1 MRTLEVRLH
10 GERIGTLSRERS
22 GKVTFALDGEW
33 KARPDRPIL
42 SVALEHAPGAT
53 PVRKLFVAGTGL
65 PPYFENLLPEHES
78 RKTLASVHG
87 LKASDGF
94 GLLERAGR
102 NLFGAVEVVGPAH
115 EVPAT
120 GISEVG
126 KDQSSVEVDFLLAGM
141 QRKLLLSRVA
151 ERITAGADE
160 WIIKIPDFA
169 HSGLVRNEYAMMRMA
184 KAAGFDVA
192 DVEITTIR
200 FPRDNPH
207 FSDMPETMDVL
218 AVRRFDRRPDGTK
231 VHAEEVHQMFG
242 SLLPDEKY
250 SVSSEAVGAR
260 LKDSGID
267 PRKLLAQLVFHAISG
282 NGDAHAKNF
291 AVLYPDGR
299 TAELSPMYDVVS
311 TVVYGNDLTMALPIG
326 GSREWK
332 DINMQ
337 SFERFGAKLGIPVE
351 EVHTIV
357 NRTIDATLGAWHE
370 VREEFPEHLRPY
382 MERHFT
388 HGLTLTRL
396 YINEHGFPPPL
407 PRIPDYP
414 ADTHVFKRTLE
425 GTVVRRIADKK
436 VENTIDAAVVSR
448 EGREEY
454 WIGGRKV
461 PPDAVLGS
469 APDHKQ

>member
-1 MRTLEVRLH
+1 MRVLEVWLH
-10 GERIGTLSRERS
+10 GEKCGTLSRNRS
-22 GKVTFALDGEW
+22 GATTFTIDEEW
-33 KARPDRPIL
+33 KSRADRSVL
-42 SVALEHAPGAT
+42 SAAFEASQLAKKQT
-53 PVRKLFVAGTGL
+53 YAGTKN
-65 PPYFENLLPEHES
+65 PPYFENMLPEGDY
-78 RKTLASVHG
+78 RKMIAAIYG
-87 LKASDGF
+87 LKETDGF
-94 GLLERAGR
+94 SLLERAGR
-102 NLFGAVEVVGPAH
+102 NLPGAVEIIGPETDA
-115 EVPAT
+115 PRA
-120 GISEVG
+120 GISEAGRDGSV
-126 KDQSSVEVDFLLAGM
+126 VEVDFLLAGM
-141 QRKLLLSRVA
+141 QRKLMLSRVA
-151 ERITAGADE
+151 ERITAGTDQ

-169 HSGLVRNEYAMMRMA
+169 HSGLVRNEYAMMKMA

-192 DVEITTIR
+192 DVEMTTIS

-218 AVRRFDRRPDGTK
+218 AVRRFDRKPDGTK

-242 SLLPDEKY
+242 TLLPHEKY

-267 PRKLLAQLVFHAISG
+267 PRKLLAQLAFHAVIG

-291 AVLYPDGR
+291 AVIYPDRR

-311 TVVYGNDLTMALPIG
+311 TVVYGNDLNMALPIG
-326 GSREWK
+326 GSRDWK
-332 DINMQ
+332 DINIQ
-337 SFERFGAKLGIPVE
+337 AFERFGEKLGIPAS
-351 EVHTIV
+351 EVRTIV

-370 VREEFPEHLRPY
+370 VRDDFPEHLRPY

-407 PRIPDYP
+407 PRIPDHP
-414 ADTHVFKRTLE
+414 TDTHDFKRTPE

-461 PPDAVLGS
+461 SPDAVLGS
-469 APDHKQ
+469 APDRKQ